1 MIEANVEGEVTKW
14 AEANGFLSRKMKYIG
29 RHGCR
34 DRDFYGHGHVVLI
47 EFKRPGKTA
56 AAHQERERRRLAEVG
71 VTIHVIDDIDAGI
84 AVLKRAVANPRRG
97 DALA

>member
-1 MIEANVEGEVTKW
+1 MTEAHVETAVTEW

-34 DRDFYGHGHVVLI
+34 DRDFYGFGHIVPI

-56 AAHQERERRRLAEVG
+56 AIHQARERARLAAVG
-71 VTIHVIDDIDAGI
+71 VRIHIIDNIEAGV
-84 AVLKRAVANPRRG
+84 ALLKRVRANPRK
-97 DALA
+97 DDL